1 MGSVMSPRT
10 EAGGAGPLAG
20 YRVIE
25 LAAWVAGPSAAGLL
39 ADWGADV
46 IKVEPPAGDPQ
57 RRVFGAVG
65 IREQIGVPP
74 FEVDNRGKRSVVLDL
89 QLKGSSGI
97 DVLRSLRNA
106 ASTVTVIV
114 LTNYATAAYRK
125 RCLDS
130 GAHFFLDKT
139 NEFESLPGIFEQL
152 KSAHT

>member
-1 MGSVMSPRT
+1 MNVTQNTAAVNVAHMSASKGVVRS
-10 EAGGAGPLAG
+10 E
-20 YRVIE
+20 
-25 LAAWVAGPSAAGLL
+25 S
-39 ADWGADV
+39 DNS
-46 IKVEPPAGDPQ
+46 K
-57 RRVFGAVG
+57 
-65 IREQIGVPP
+65 IGVFLVEDSAVIRDRLIALLNGIPGIAVTGYAEDADSAISAILGTQP
-74 FEVDNRGKRSVVLDL
+74 HAVVLDL

-106 ASTVTVIV
+106 DSTVTVIV

-130 GAHFFLDKT
+130 GAQFFLDKT